1 MKDGPMSETTEPELR
16 HAGLNLVQDPRELRA
31 HVESDVFGFWVF
43 LMSDAVVFALLF
55 AIYGTMRHAT
65 AGGPDAAQAFK
76 FHSAFWETALLLTS
90 SFSYGMVSLSVKHAQ
105 ARFWPLVFLFVTFC
119 LGAGFLTME
128 AHDFVTMFHD
138 GATPERSGYFS
149 AFFVL
154 VGMHGFHVFSG
165 LTWILLMGLQLVIFG
180 PDERT
185 KVNLIRLGLF
195 WHFLDV
201 IWVAIFSAV
210 YLQGL
215 IR

>member
-1 MKDGPMSETTEPELR
+1 MSGTTEPELR
-16 HAGLNLVQDPRELRA
+16 HAGLNLDDDPRELRE

-55 AIYGTMRHAT
+55 AIYGTMRYGT
-65 AGGPDAAQAFK
+65 AGGPSPAQEFK

-90 SFSYGMVSLSVKHAQ
+90 SFSYGMVSLSMKHA
-105 ARFWPLVFLFVTFC
+105 RGRLWPLLFLALTFC
-119 LGAGFLTME
+119 LGVGFLKME
-128 AHDFVTMFHD
+128 THDFATMFGD
-138 GATPERSGYFS
+138 GATPERSGALS

-154 VGMHGFHVFSG
+154 VGMHGFHVFCG
-165 LTWILLMGLQLVIFG
+165 LAWILLMGLQLVIFG
-180 PDERT
+180 ADQRT
-185 KVNLIRLGLF
+185 KINLIRLGLF

-201 IWVAIFSAV
+201 IWVVIFSVV